1 MALTSSDGRD
11 SRRPAARRR
20 AEDFPVRQWLKLG
33 AASAGLGAA
42 LLGFS
47 LLGPDAATAAADSG
61 AESSV
66 SQSSDSAEASGDHT
80 EAAQSD
86 ADDAD
91 DADVDDADDDAADVD
106 DADDDAEE
114 AAGAAALDDGDT
126 LDDNVTDESDT
137 GESDTDENDGAGEN
151 DGTGTD
157 QDSGT
162 VEDDGTGTGGVTEQV
177 ETLATG
183 SDTPSAAAEQVLE
196 PSLASTTDGDDAVEE
211 DVTLAASTAVEAPAA
226 ADEPAAQPVPAP
238 PWLALRRTW
247 SDVVAD
253 TIDAW
258 TNSTQAWI
266 DSLSVSEER
275 KVELTESFWNLRRT
289 FFNQAPTVA
298 PVQISGLV
306 TGPIDGTIGA
316 VDADGDEI
324 IYRLVRGPRQGTV
337 EINADGTYI
346 YTPDADFD
354 GVDTFRVIAIDRGFH
369 VNLLSLLRPIGTRAT
384 SLINQSAITFAF
396 NYLDD
401 GTGWT
406 EERRQALEDAAT
418 QLLWYFRVNAPV
430 TLTYD
435 VGLEDDEFLASAGS
449 DPISER
455 AGFWR
460 TVVQN
465 KLQTGVDSNGDKA
478 DGEIFW
484 NFTEFEW
491 GLADTVGSGEYDFV
505 STVLHELMHSFG
517 FLSAVDAPGKNND
530 RDWVTFDRFVVTS
543 AGARPI
549 SPFYRWRNRFDPLL
563 TDEEDGLYFGGANAI
578 AAYGGLVPLYTPNP
592 WQPGS
597 AMSHLDDFTFT
608 GLNQKIMNAAT
619 ASGLSVRV
627 LSPVE
632 LAILTDLGYHV
643 VMPDSPP
650 YAAAALGFVL
660 LGGRRRKSKAA
671 PR

>member
-1 MALTSSDGRD
+1 M
-11 SRRPAARRR
+11 
-20 AEDFPVRQWLKLG
+20 RQWLKLG

-47 LLGPDAATAAADSG
+47 LLGPEAATAAADSG

-66 SQSSDSAEASGDHT
+66 SQSGDSAETSGGPSVSSQSDT
-80 EAAQSD
+80 DDTDETNDTDAADGD

-91 DADVDDADDDAADVD
+91 DAAALEDDDIVEDSDTTEDATADTGSDSVDNIRAGEDSDTVEQGEGVATSGDAADDASAEPVVD
-106 DADDDAEE
+106 HSSPVSTSDDD
-114 AAGAAALDDGDT
+114 
-126 LDDNVTDESDT
+126 ES
-137 GESDTDENDGAGEN
+137 
-151 DGTGTD
+151 
-157 QDSGT
+157 
-162 VEDDGTGTGGVTEQV
+162 VEGGVTF
-177 ETLATG
+177 
-183 SDTPSAAAEQVLE
+183 AAAAPLT
-196 PSLASTTDGDDAVEE
+196 SAV
-211 DVTLAASTAVEAPAA
+211 

-238 PWLALRRTW
+238 PWLAPRRTW

-253 TIDAW
+253 TIDTW

-275 KVELTESFWNLRRT
+275 KAELTESFWNLRRT

-298 PVQISGLV
+298 PVQISGLI

-324 IYRLVRGPRQGTV
+324 VYRLVRGPRQGTV
-337 EINADGTYI
+337 EINADGSYV

-608 GLNQKIMNAAT
+608 GVNQKIMNAAT

>member
-1 MALTSSDGRD
+1 M
-11 SRRPAARRR
+11 
-20 AEDFPVRQWLKLG
+20 RQWLKLG

-47 LLGPDAATAAADSG
+47 LLGPEAATAAADSG

-66 SQSSDSAEASGDHT
+66 SQSGDSAETSGGPSVSSQSDT
-80 EAAQSD
+80 DDTDETNDTDAADGD

-91 DADVDDADDDAADVD
+91 DAAALEDDDIVEDSDTTEDATADTGSDSVDNIRAGEDSDTVEQGEGVATSGDAADDASAEPVVD
-106 DADDDAEE
+106 HSSPVSTSDDD
-114 AAGAAALDDGDT
+114 
-126 LDDNVTDESDT
+126 ES
-137 GESDTDENDGAGEN
+137 
-151 DGTGTD
+151 
-157 QDSGT
+157 
-162 VEDDGTGTGGVTEQV
+162 VEGGVTF
-177 ETLATG
+177 
-183 SDTPSAAAEQVLE
+183 AAAAPLT
-196 PSLASTTDGDDAVEE
+196 SAV
-211 DVTLAASTAVEAPAA
+211 

-238 PWLALRRTW
+238 PWLAPRRTW

-253 TIDAW
+253 TIDTW

-298 PVQISGLV
+298 PVQISGLI

-324 IYRLVRGPRQGTV
+324 VYRLVRGPRQGTV
-337 EINADGTYI
+337 EINADGSYV

-406 EERRQALEDAAT
+406 EERRQALADAAT
-418 QLLWYFRVNAPV
+418 QLLWYFRVDQPV

-608 GLNQKIMNAAT
+608 GVNQKIMNAAT

>member
-1 MALTSSDGRD
+1 M
-11 SRRPAARRR
+11 
-20 AEDFPVRQWLKLG
+20 RQWLKLG

-47 LLGPDAATAAADSG
+47 LLGPEAATAAADSG

-66 SQSSDSAEASGDHT
+66 SQGSDSAETSGGPT
-80 EAAQSD
+80 ETAQSD
-86 ADDAD
+86 TDDSDDTDDTDADADGDADGDTDDAD
-91 DADVDDADDDAADVD
+91 DAAALENDDIVEDSETDDATADAGGDSVDNIRAGEDSDTVEQGEGVATSGDAADDASAEPVVD
-106 DADDDAEE
+106 HSSPVSTSDDD
-114 AAGAAALDDGDT
+114 
-126 LDDNVTDESDT
+126 ES
-137 GESDTDENDGAGEN
+137 
-151 DGTGTD
+151 
-157 QDSGT
+157 
-162 VEDDGTGTGGVTEQV
+162 VEGGVTF
-177 ETLATG
+177 
-183 SDTPSAAAEQVLE
+183 AAAAQLT
-196 PSLASTTDGDDAVEE
+196 SAV
-211 DVTLAASTAVEAPAA
+211 

-238 PWLALRRTW
+238 PWLAPRRTW

-253 TIDAW
+253 TIDTW

-298 PVQISGLV
+298 PVQISGLI

-324 IYRLVRGPRQGTV
+324 VYRLVRGPRQGTV
-337 EINADGTYI
+337 EINADGSYV
-346 YTPDADFD
+346 YTPRADFD

-384 SLINQSAITFAF
+384 SLINQSAITFVF

-401 GTGWT
+401 GAGWT
-406 EERRQALEDAAT
+406 EERRQALADAAT
-418 QLLWYFRVNAPV
+418 QLLWYFRVDQPV

-491 GLADTVGSGEYDFV
+491 GLDEVADGEYDFV

-517 FLSAVDAPGKNND
+517 FLSAVDAPRKNND

-578 AAYGGLVPLYTPNP
+578 AAYGGLVPLYTPDP

-608 GLNQKIMNAAT
+608 GADQKIMNAAT

-632 LAILTDLGYHV
+632 LAILTDLGYQV
-643 VMPDSPP
+643 VMPNSPP
-650 YAAAALGFVL
+650 YAAAAFGFVL
-660 LGGRRRKSKAA
+660 LGGWRRKSKAA
-671 PR
+671 TLSSGRIAKRADPFGHVPAGERGACL

>member
-1 MALTSSDGRD
+1 MALTRSDSQD
-11 SRRPAARRR
+11 SRSGGARRR

-47 LLGPDAATAAADSG
+47 LLGPEAATAAADSG

-66 SQSSDSAEASGDHT
+66 SQSGDSAETSGGPSVSSQSDT
-80 EAAQSD
+80 DDTDETNDTDAADGD

-91 DADVDDADDDAADVD
+91 DAAALEDDDIVEDSDTTEDATADTGSDSVDNIRAGEDSDTVEQGEGVATSGDAADDASAEPVVD
-106 DADDDAEE
+106 HSSPVSTSDDD
-114 AAGAAALDDGDT
+114 
-126 LDDNVTDESDT
+126 ES
-137 GESDTDENDGAGEN
+137 
-151 DGTGTD
+151 
-157 QDSGT
+157 
-162 VEDDGTGTGGVTEQV
+162 VEGGVTF
-177 ETLATG
+177 
-183 SDTPSAAAEQVLE
+183 AAAAPLT
-196 PSLASTTDGDDAVEE
+196 SAV
-211 DVTLAASTAVEAPAA
+211 

-238 PWLALRRTW
+238 PWLAPRRTW

-253 TIDAW
+253 TIDTW

-275 KVELTESFWNLRRT
+275 KAELTESFWNLRRT

-298 PVQISGLV
+298 PVQISGLI

-324 IYRLVRGPRQGTV
+324 VYRLVRGPRQGTV
-337 EINADGTYI
+337 EINADGTYT
-346 YTPDADFD
+346 YTPDVDFD

-384 SLINQSAITFAF
+384 SLINQGAITFAF
-396 NYLDD
+396 NYTD
-401 GTGWT
+401 GGTSWT
-406 EERRQALEDAAT
+406 EDRRQALEDVAT
-418 QLLWYFRVNAPV
+418 QLLLYFRVNAPV

-435 VGLEDDEFLASAGS
+435 VGLQDNDALASAGS
-449 DPISER
+449 NVILDRS
-455 AGFWR
+455 GFWR

-465 KLQTGVDSNGDKA
+465 KLLTGYDSNGSEA
-478 DGEIFW
+478 DGQIDW
-484 NFTEFEW
+484 NFRDYEW
-491 GLADTVGSGEYDFV
+491 ALGDSVESSEYDFV
-505 STVLHELMHSFG
+505 STAIHELMHSFG
-517 FLSAVDAPGKNND
+517 FLSYVDEAGKND
-530 RDWVTFDRFVVTS
+530 ERIWTTFDSFVVTS

-563 TDEEDGLYFGGANAI
+563 TDEEDGLYFGGAHAI
-578 AAYGGLVPLYTPNP
+578 AAFGGLVPLYTPNP
-592 WQPGS
+592 WEPGS
-597 AMSHLDDFTFT
+597 SMSHLDDLTFT
-608 GLNQKIMNAAT
+608 GLDQKIMNAAT
-619 ASGLSVRV
+619 DTGLGVRV
-627 LSPVE
+627 FSAVE
-632 LAILTDLGYHV
+632 LAILTDLGYQV

-650 YAAAALGFVL
+650 YAAAALWFVL

>member
-1 MALTSSDGRD
+1 M
-11 SRRPAARRR
+11 
-20 AEDFPVRQWLKLG
+20 RQWLKLG

-47 LLGPDAATAAADSG
+47 LLGPEAATAAADSG

-66 SQSSDSAEASGDHT
+66 SQSGDSAETSGGPSVSSQSDT
-80 EAAQSD
+80 DDTDETNDTDAADGD

-91 DADVDDADDDAADVD
+91 DAAALEDDDIVEDSDTTEDATADTGSDSVDNIRAGEDSDTVEQGEGVATSGDAADDASAEPVVD
-106 DADDDAEE
+106 HSSPVSTSDDD
-114 AAGAAALDDGDT
+114 
-126 LDDNVTDESDT
+126 ES
-137 GESDTDENDGAGEN
+137 
-151 DGTGTD
+151 
-157 QDSGT
+157 
-162 VEDDGTGTGGVTEQV
+162 VEGGVTF
-177 ETLATG
+177 
-183 SDTPSAAAEQVLE
+183 AAAAPLT
-196 PSLASTTDGDDAVEE
+196 SAV
-211 DVTLAASTAVEAPAA
+211 

-238 PWLALRRTW
+238 PWLAPRRTW

-253 TIDAW
+253 TIDTW

-298 PVQISGLV
+298 PVQISGLI

-324 IYRLVRGPRQGTV
+324 VYRLVRGPRQGTV
-337 EINADGTYI
+337 EINADGTYT
-346 YTPDADFD
+346 YTPDVDFD

-384 SLINQSAITFAF
+384 SLINQGAITFAF
-396 NYLDD
+396 NYTD
-401 GTGWT
+401 GGTSWT
-406 EERRQALEDAAT
+406 EDRRQALEDVAT
-418 QLLWYFRVNAPV
+418 QLLLYFRVNAPV

-435 VGLEDDEFLASAGS
+435 VGLQDNDALASAGS
-449 DPISER
+449 NVILDRS
-455 AGFWR
+455 GFWR

-465 KLQTGVDSNGDKA
+465 KLLTGYDSNGSEA
-478 DGEIFW
+478 DGQIDW
-484 NFTEFEW
+484 NFRDYEW
-491 GLADTVGSGEYDFV
+491 ALGDSVESSEYDFV
-505 STVLHELMHSFG
+505 STAIHELMHSFG
-517 FLSAVDAPGKNND
+517 FLSYVDEAGKND
-530 RDWVTFDRFVVTS
+530 ERIWTTFDSFVVTS

-563 TDEEDGLYFGGANAI
+563 TDEEDGLYFGGAHAI
-578 AAYGGLVPLYTPNP
+578 AAFGGLVPLYTPNP
-592 WQPGS
+592 WEPGS
-597 AMSHLDDFTFT
+597 SMSHLDDLTFT
-608 GLNQKIMNAAT
+608 GLDQKIMNAAT
-619 ASGLSVRV
+619 DTGLGVRV
-627 LSPVE
+627 FSAVE
-632 LAILTDLGYHV
+632 LAILTDLGYQV

-650 YAAAALGFVL
+650 YAAAALWFVL

>member
-1 MALTSSDGRD
+1 MALTSSDGGD
-11 SRRPAARRR
+11 SRRPAVRRR

-66 SQSSDSAEASGDHT
+66 SQRSDSAETSGNHT
-80 EAAQSD
+80 GAAQSD
-86 ADDAD
+86 ADDAS
-91 DADVDDADDDAADVD
+91 DADDTADAAETED
-106 DADDDAEE
+106 
-114 AAGAAALDDGDT
+114 AAALDDGDT
-126 LDDNVTDESDT
+126 LDDSDA
-137 GESDTDENDGAGEN
+137 DENGSAETDGSDET
-151 DGTGTD
+151 DGIDEDGD
-157 QDSGT
+157 IDEDAGT
-162 VEDDGTGTGGVTEQV
+162 VEDGSDSVDDGSDSVDQV
-177 ETLATG
+177 ETLATVD
-183 SDTPSAAAEQVLE
+183 DTPGVPVDVALDHS
-196 PSLASTTDGDDAVEE
+196 SRASTTDDAVEE
-211 DVTLAASTAVEAPAA
+211 DATLAAAAAVEMPAV
-226 ADEPAAQPVPAP
+226 ADEPAAEPVPAP
-238 PWLALRRTW
+238 PWLAPRRTW

-275 KVELTESFWNLRRT
+275 KAELTESFWNLRRT

-298 PVQISGLV
+298 PVQISGLI
-306 TGPIDGTIGA
+306 TGPIGGTIGA

-324 IYRLVRGPRQGTV
+324 VYRLVRGPRQGTV
-337 EINADGTYI
+337 EINADGSYV

-384 SLINQSAITFAF
+384 SLINQGAITFAF

-401 GTGWT
+401 GVGWT
-406 EERRQALEDAAT
+406 EERRQALEDVAV
-418 QLLWYFRVNAPV
+418 QLLWYFRVDQPV

-484 NFTEFEW
+484 NFAEFEW
-491 GLADTVGSGEYDFV
+491 GLADTVGSGEYDFA
-505 STVLHELMHSFG
+505 STVIHELMHSFG

-563 TDEEDGLYFGGANAI
+563 TDPEDGLYFGGANAI
-578 AAYGGLVPLYTPNP
+578 AAYGGLVPLYTPDP

-608 GLNQKIMNAAT
+608 GANQKIMNAAT

-650 YAAAALGFVL
+650 YAAAGLAFVL
-660 LGGRRRKSKAA
+660 LGGRRRKSTAA

>member
-1 MALTSSDGRD
+1 M
-11 SRRPAARRR
+11 
-20 AEDFPVRQWLKLG
+20 RQWLKLG

-47 LLGPDAATAAADSG
+47 LLGPEAATAAADSG

-66 SQSSDSAEASGDHT
+66 SQSGDSAETSGGPSVSSQSDT
-80 EAAQSD
+80 DDTDETNDTDAADGD

-91 DADVDDADDDAADVD
+91 DAAALEDDDIVEDSDTTEDATADTGSDSVDNIRAGEDSDTVEQGEGVATSGDAADDASAEPVVD
-106 DADDDAEE
+106 HSSPVSTSDDD
-114 AAGAAALDDGDT
+114 
-126 LDDNVTDESDT
+126 ES
-137 GESDTDENDGAGEN
+137 
-151 DGTGTD
+151 
-157 QDSGT
+157 
-162 VEDDGTGTGGVTEQV
+162 VEGGVTF
-177 ETLATG
+177 
-183 SDTPSAAAEQVLE
+183 AAAAPLT
-196 PSLASTTDGDDAVEE
+196 SAV
-211 DVTLAASTAVEAPAA
+211 

-238 PWLALRRTW
+238 PWLAPRRTW

-253 TIDAW
+253 TIDTW

-275 KVELTESFWNLRRT
+275 KAELTESFWNLRRT

-298 PVQISGLV
+298 PVQISGLI

-324 IYRLVRGPRQGTV
+324 VYRLVRGPRQGTV
-337 EINADGTYI
+337 EINADGTYV
-346 YTPDADFD
+346 YTPGADFD

-608 GLNQKIMNAAT
+608 GVNQKIMNAAT

>member
-1 MALTSSDGRD
+1 M
-11 SRRPAARRR
+11 
-20 AEDFPVRQWLKLG
+20 V
-33 AASAGLGAA
+33 
-42 LLGFS
+42 
-47 LLGPDAATAAADSG
+47 GP
-61 AESSV
+61 
-66 SQSSDSAEASGDHT
+66 
-80 EAAQSD
+80 
-86 ADDAD
+86 
-91 DADVDDADDDAADVD
+91 
-106 DADDDAEE
+106 
-114 AAGAAALDDGDT
+114 
-126 LDDNVTDESDT
+126 
-137 GESDTDENDGAGEN
+137 
-151 DGTGTD
+151 
-157 QDSGT
+157 
-162 VEDDGTGTGGVTEQV
+162 
-177 ETLATG
+177 
-183 SDTPSAAAEQVLE
+183 
-196 PSLASTTDGDDAVEE
+196 
-211 DVTLAASTAVEAPAA
+211 
-226 ADEPAAQPVPAP
+226 
-238 PWLALRRTW
+238 RRTW

-298 PVQISGLV
+298 PVQISGLI

-324 IYRLVRGPRQGTV
+324 VYRLVRGPRQGTV
-337 EINADGTYI
+337 EINADGSYV
-346 YTPDADFD
+346 YTPRADFD

-384 SLINQSAITFAF
+384 SLINQSAITFVF

-401 GTGWT
+401 GAGWT
-406 EERRQALEDAAT
+406 EERRQALADAAT
-418 QLLWYFRVNAPV
+418 QLLWYFRVDQPV

-491 GLADTVGSGEYDFV
+491 GLDEVADGEYDFV

-517 FLSAVDAPGKNND
+517 FLSAVDAPRKNND

-578 AAYGGLVPLYTPNP
+578 AAYGGLVPLYTPDP

-608 GLNQKIMNAAT
+608 GADQKIMNAAT

-632 LAILTDLGYHV
+632 LAILTDLGYQV
-643 VMPDSPP
+643 VMPNSPP
-650 YAAAALGFVL
+650 YAAAAFGFVL
-660 LGGRRRKSKAA
+660 LGGWRRKSKAA
-671 PR
+671 TLSSGRIAKRADPFGHVPAGERGACL

>member
-47 LLGPDAATAAADSG
+47 LLGPEAATAAADSG

-66 SQSSDSAEASGDHT
+66 SQSGDSAETSGGPSVSSQSDT
-80 EAAQSD
+80 DDTDETNDTDAADGD

-91 DADVDDADDDAADVD
+91 DAAALEDDDIVEDSDTTEDATADTGSDSVDNIRAGEDSDTVEQGEGVATSGDAADDASAEPVVD
-106 DADDDAEE
+106 HSSPVSTSDDD
-114 AAGAAALDDGDT
+114 
-126 LDDNVTDESDT
+126 ES
-137 GESDTDENDGAGEN
+137 
-151 DGTGTD
+151 
-157 QDSGT
+157 
-162 VEDDGTGTGGVTEQV
+162 VEGGVTF
-177 ETLATG
+177 
-183 SDTPSAAAEQVLE
+183 AAAAPLT
-196 PSLASTTDGDDAVEE
+196 SAV
-211 DVTLAASTAVEAPAA
+211 

-238 PWLALRRTW
+238 PWLAPRRTW

-253 TIDAW
+253 TIDTW

-275 KVELTESFWNLRRT
+275 KAELTESFWNLRRT

-298 PVQISGLV
+298 PVQISGLI

-324 IYRLVRGPRQGTV
+324 VYRLVRGPRQGTV
-337 EINADGTYI
+337 EINADGTYT
-346 YTPDADFD
+346 YTPDVDFD

-384 SLINQSAITFAF
+384 SLINQGAITFAF
-396 NYLDD
+396 NYTD
-401 GTGWT
+401 GGTSWT
-406 EERRQALEDAAT
+406 EDRRQALEDVAT
-418 QLLWYFRVNAPV
+418 QLLLYFRVNAPV

-435 VGLEDDEFLASAGS
+435 VGLQDNDALASAGS
-449 DPISER
+449 NVILDRS
-455 AGFWR
+455 GFWR

-465 KLQTGVDSNGDKA
+465 KLLTGYDSNGSEA
-478 DGEIFW
+478 DGQIDW
-484 NFTEFEW
+484 NFRDYEW
-491 GLADTVGSGEYDFV
+491 ALGDSVESSEYDFV
-505 STVLHELMHSFG
+505 STAIHELMHSFG
-517 FLSAVDAPGKNND
+517 FLSYVDEAGKND
-530 RDWVTFDRFVVTS
+530 ERIWTTFDSFVVTS

-563 TDEEDGLYFGGANAI
+563 TDEEDGLYFGGAHAI
-578 AAYGGLVPLYTPNP
+578 AAFGGLVPLYTPNP
-592 WQPGS
+592 WEPGS
-597 AMSHLDDFTFT
+597 SMSHLDDLTFT
-608 GLNQKIMNAAT
+608 GLDQKIMNAAT
-619 ASGLSVRV
+619 DTGLGVRV
-627 LSPVE
+627 FSAVE
-632 LAILTDLGYHV
+632 LAILTDLGYQV

-650 YAAAALGFVL
+650 YAAAALWFVL

>member
-1 MALTSSDGRD
+1 M
-11 SRRPAARRR
+11 
-20 AEDFPVRQWLKLG
+20 RQWLKLG

-47 LLGPDAATAAADSG
+47 LLGPEAATAAADSG

-66 SQSSDSAEASGDHT
+66 SQSGDSAETSGGPSVSSQSDT
-80 EAAQSD
+80 DDTDETNDTDAADGD

-91 DADVDDADDDAADVD
+91 DAAALEDDDIVEDSDTTEDATADTGSDSVDNIRAGEDSDTVEQGEGVATSGDAADDASAEPVVD
-106 DADDDAEE
+106 HSSPVSTSDDD
-114 AAGAAALDDGDT
+114 
-126 LDDNVTDESDT
+126 ES
-137 GESDTDENDGAGEN
+137 
-151 DGTGTD
+151 
-157 QDSGT
+157 
-162 VEDDGTGTGGVTEQV
+162 VEGGVTF
-177 ETLATG
+177 
-183 SDTPSAAAEQVLE
+183 AAAAPLT
-196 PSLASTTDGDDAVEE
+196 SAV
-211 DVTLAASTAVEAPAA
+211 

-238 PWLALRRTW
+238 PWLAPRRTW

-253 TIDAW
+253 TIDTW

-275 KVELTESFWNLRRT
+275 KAELTESFWNLRRT

-298 PVQISGLV
+298 PVQISGLI

-324 IYRLVRGPRQGTV
+324 VYRLGRGPRQGTV
-337 EINADGTYI
+337 EINADGTYT
-346 YTPDADFD
+346 YTPDVDFD

-384 SLINQSAITFAF
+384 SLINQGAITFAF
-396 NYLDD
+396 NYTD
-401 GTGWT
+401 GGTSWT
-406 EERRQALEDAAT
+406 EDRRQALEDVAT
-418 QLLWYFRVNAPV
+418 QLLLYFRVNAPV

-435 VGLEDDEFLASAGS
+435 VGLQDNDALASAGS
-449 DPISER
+449 NVILDRS
-455 AGFWR
+455 GFWR

-465 KLQTGVDSNGDKA
+465 KLLTGYDSNGSEA
-478 DGEIFW
+478 DGQIDW
-484 NFTEFEW
+484 NFRDYEW
-491 GLADTVGSGEYDFV
+491 ALGDSVESSEYDFV
-505 STVLHELMHSFG
+505 STAIHELMHSFG
-517 FLSAVDAPGKNND
+517 FLSYVDEAGKND
-530 RDWVTFDRFVVTS
+530 ERIWTTFDSFVVTS

-563 TDEEDGLYFGGANAI
+563 TDEEDGLYFGGAHAI
-578 AAYGGLVPLYTPNP
+578 AAFGGLVPLYTPNP
-592 WQPGS
+592 WEPGS
-597 AMSHLDDFTFT
+597 SMSHLDDLTFT
-608 GLNQKIMNAAT
+608 GLDQKIMNAAT
-619 ASGLSVRV
+619 DTGLGVRV
-627 LSPVE
+627 FSAVE
-632 LAILTDLGYHV
+632 LAILTDLGYQV

>member
-1 MALTSSDGRD
+1 MTSSDGRD

-91 DADVDDADDDAADVD
+91 DADVDDADDDA
-106 DADDDAEE
+106 EE
-114 AAGAAALDDGDT
+114 AADVAALDDGDT
-126 LDDNVTDESDT
+126 LDDNVTD
-137 GESDTDENDGAGEN
+137 ESDTDENDGAGEN

-183 SDTPSAAAEQVLE
+183 SDTPSAPAEQVLE

-226 ADEPAAQPVPAP
+226 ADEPADEPVPAP
-238 PWLALRRTW
+238 PWLAPRRTW

-298 PVQISGLV
+298 PVQISGLI

-384 SLINQSAITFAF
+384 SLINQGAITFAF

-435 VGLEDDEFLASAGS
+435 VGLQDNDALASAGS
-449 DPISER
+449 NVILDRS
-455 AGFWR
+455 GFWR

-465 KLQTGVDSNGDKA
+465 KLLTGYDSNGSEA
-478 DGEIFW
+478 DGQIDW
-484 NFTEFEW
+484 NFRDYEW
-491 GLADTVGSGEYDFV
+491 ALGDSVESSEYDFV
-505 STVLHELMHSFG
+505 STAIHELMHSFG
-517 FLSAVDAPGKNND
+517 FLSYVDEAGKND
-530 RDWVTFDRFVVTS
+530 ERIWTTFDSFVVTS

-549 SPFYRWRNRFDPLL
+549 SPLYRWRNRFDPLL
-563 TDEEDGLYFGGANAI
+563 TDEEDGLYFGGAHAI
-578 AAYGGLVPLYTPNP
+578 AAFGGLVPLYTPNP
-592 WQPGS
+592 WEPGS
-597 AMSHLDDFTFT
+597 SMSHLDDLTFT
-608 GLNQKIMNAAT
+608 GVDQKIMNAAT
-619 ASGLSVRV
+619 DTGLGVRV
-627 LSPVE
+627 FSAVE
-632 LAILTDLGYHV
+632 LAILTDLGYQV

-650 YAAAALGFVL
+650 YAAAALWFVL

>member
-1 MALTSSDGRD
+1 MALTRSDSQD
-11 SRRPAARRR
+11 SRSGGARRR

-47 LLGPDAATAAADSG
+47 LLGPEAATAAADSG

-66 SQSSDSAEASGDHT
+66 SQSGDSAETSGGPSVSSQSDT
-80 EAAQSD
+80 DDTDETNDTDAADGD

-91 DADVDDADDDAADVD
+91 DAAALEDDDIVEDSDTTEDATADTGSDSVDNIRAGEDSDTVEQGEGVATSGDAADDASAEPVVD
-106 DADDDAEE
+106 HSSPVSTSDDD
-114 AAGAAALDDGDT
+114 
-126 LDDNVTDESDT
+126 ES
-137 GESDTDENDGAGEN
+137 
-151 DGTGTD
+151 
-157 QDSGT
+157 
-162 VEDDGTGTGGVTEQV
+162 VEGGVTF
-177 ETLATG
+177 
-183 SDTPSAAAEQVLE
+183 AAAAPLT
-196 PSLASTTDGDDAVEE
+196 SAV
-211 DVTLAASTAVEAPAA
+211 

-238 PWLALRRTW
+238 PWLAPRRTW

-253 TIDAW
+253 TIDTW

-298 PVQISGLV
+298 PVQISGLI

-324 IYRLVRGPRQGTV
+324 VYRLVRGPRQGTV
-337 EINADGTYI
+337 EINADGTYT
-346 YTPDADFD
+346 YTPDVDFD

-384 SLINQSAITFAF
+384 SLINQGAITFAF
-396 NYLDD
+396 NYTD
-401 GTGWT
+401 GGTSWT
-406 EERRQALEDAAT
+406 EDRRQALEDVAT
-418 QLLWYFRVNAPV
+418 QLLLYFRVNAPV

-435 VGLEDDEFLASAGS
+435 VGLQDNDALASAGS
-449 DPISER
+449 NVILDRS
-455 AGFWR
+455 GFWR

-465 KLQTGVDSNGDKA
+465 KLLTGYDSNGSEA
-478 DGEIFW
+478 DGQIDW
-484 NFTEFEW
+484 NFRDYEW
-491 GLADTVGSGEYDFV
+491 ALGDSVESSEYDFV
-505 STVLHELMHSFG
+505 STAIHELMHSFG
-517 FLSAVDAPGKNND
+517 FLSYVDEAGKND
-530 RDWVTFDRFVVTS
+530 ERIWTTFDSFVVTS

-563 TDEEDGLYFGGANAI
+563 TDEEDGLYFGGAHAI
-578 AAYGGLVPLYTPNP
+578 AAFGGLVPLYTPNP
-592 WQPGS
+592 WEPGS
-597 AMSHLDDFTFT
+597 SMSHLDDLTFT
-608 GLNQKIMNAAT
+608 GLDQKIMNAAT
-619 ASGLSVRV
+619 DTGLGVRV
-627 LSPVE
+627 FSAVE
-632 LAILTDLGYHV
+632 LAILTDLGYQV

-650 YAAAALGFVL
+650 YAAAALWFVL

>member
-1 MALTSSDGRD
+1 M
-11 SRRPAARRR
+11 
-20 AEDFPVRQWLKLG
+20 RQWLKLG

-47 LLGPDAATAAADSG
+47 LLGPEAATAAADSG

-66 SQSSDSAEASGDHT
+66 SQSGDSAETSGGPSVSSQSDT
-80 EAAQSD
+80 DDTDETNDTDAADGD

-91 DADVDDADDDAADVD
+91 DAAALEDDDIVEDSDTTEDATADTGSDSVDNIRAGEDSDTVEQGEGVATSGDAADDASAEPVVD
-106 DADDDAEE
+106 HSSPVSTSDDD
-114 AAGAAALDDGDT
+114 
-126 LDDNVTDESDT
+126 ES
-137 GESDTDENDGAGEN
+137 
-151 DGTGTD
+151 
-157 QDSGT
+157 
-162 VEDDGTGTGGVTEQV
+162 VEGGVTF
-177 ETLATG
+177 
-183 SDTPSAAAEQVLE
+183 AAAAPLT
-196 PSLASTTDGDDAVEE
+196 SAV
-211 DVTLAASTAVEAPAA
+211 

-238 PWLALRRTW
+238 PWLAPRRTW

-253 TIDAW
+253 TIDTW

-298 PVQISGLV
+298 PVQISGLI

-324 IYRLVRGPRQGTV
+324 VYRLVRGPRQGTV
-337 EINADGTYI
+337 EINADGTYT
-346 YTPDADFD
+346 YTPDVDFD

-418 QLLWYFRVNAPV
+418 QLLWYFRVDQPV

-491 GLADTVGSGEYDFV
+491 GLDEVADGEYDFV

-608 GLNQKIMNAAT
+608 GVNQKIMNAAT